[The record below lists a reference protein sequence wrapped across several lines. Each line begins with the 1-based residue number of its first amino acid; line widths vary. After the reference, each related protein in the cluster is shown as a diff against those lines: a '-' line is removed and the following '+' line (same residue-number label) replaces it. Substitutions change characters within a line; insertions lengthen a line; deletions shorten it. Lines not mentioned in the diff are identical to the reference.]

1 MGIPSA
7 IAVDLGATSGRF
19 AAGQL
24 IDGQI
29 KFEVIEQIPHAP
41 RSENGRLV
49 WDLDALM
56 ALVRR
61 AADYGSHAYSTST
74 LAIDAWGVDHGF
86 LDERG
91 DLVMAPICYRDPSHA
106 EMFERLAPYRAELY
120 AETGIQHQPFNT
132 VIQLAARR
140 HENPSIVDRAHRW
153 LLLPDL
159 MGFLL
164 TGEPHYELTEAS
176 TTQLMA
182 LDDTWSKRAFE
193 IAGWPVPDLA
203 PSHPGTL
210 GGYVG
215 KGIRWST
222 VGSHDT
228 GSAVCGFGDLLDD
241 EMFLN
246 VGTWSLIGCILDR
259 PNAST
264 SAEAANFSNE
274 RTVDGR
280 IRFLRNVPGF
290 WVINRLH
297 QELGIA
303 TTVPAWLQ
311 SGVRETA
318 EVLDLFAEDLF
329 NPESMRRACE
339 STLRSI
345 PKTVEGW
352 AELALR
358 SLVHAITDQRP
369 ALENLTGRRF
379 RAIRVGGG
387 GSQSAAFCQALA
399 TASGMTVFAGPAEAT
414 VLGNLAMQFLAQGAI
429 ADHPSLRKIVDA
441 SALRLT
447 YQP

>member
-1 MGIPSA
+1 
-7 IAVDLGATSGRF
+7 
-19 AAGQL
+19 
-24 IDGQI
+24 
-29 KFEVIEQIPHAP
+29 
-41 RSENGRLV
+41 
-49 WDLDALM
+49 
-56 ALVRR
+56 
-61 AADYGSHAYSTST
+61 
-74 LAIDAWGVDHGF
+74 
-86 LDERG
+86 
-91 DLVMAPICYRDPSHA
+91 MAPICYRDPSHA

-264 SAEAANFSNE
+264 SSDVNIIPSHCTTIGLVPLCAA
-274 RTVDGR
+274 
-280 IRFLRNVPGF
+280 
-290 WVINRLH
+290 
-297 QELGIA
+297 
-303 TTVPAWLQ
+303 
-311 SGVRETA
+311 
-318 EVLDLFAEDLF
+318 
-329 NPESMRRACE
+329 M
-339 STLRSI
+339 
-345 PKTVEGW
+345 
-352 AELALR
+352 
-358 SLVHAITDQRP
+358 
-369 ALENLTGRRF
+369 
-379 RAIRVGGG
+379 
-387 GSQSAAFCQALA
+387 
-399 TASGMTVFAGPAEAT
+399 
-414 VLGNLAMQFLAQGAI
+414 
-429 ADHPSLRKIVDA
+429 
-441 SALRLT
+441 
-447 YQP
+447 